1 MSIRENLNSLKNQ
14 IPEHVTLV
22 AVSKTKPIEDI
33 LMAYSTGHRI
43 FGENKV
49 QEMVDKFEKLPNDI
63 KWHMI
68 GHLQKNK
75 VKLIAPFI
83 HTIQSVDTIDL
94 LKKINQYAEKNNRK
108 INCLIQIKIAQEVSK
123 FGFNIDAAK
132 KLLNSNYVFEYPH
145 LNINGIMAMATFT
158 SNKNQI
164 KREFDSLLNIKK
176 IIKHQN
182 PILSIGMSH
191 DYQLAYKSGS
201 NMIRIGSAIFQ

>member
-1 MSIRENLNSLKNQ
+1 MNLESNIND
-14 IPEHVTLV
+14 I
-22 AVSKTKPIEDI
+22 KTKAQGAQLIVVTKYQTIENI
-33 LMAYSTGHRI
+33 KKIYQLGERQ

-49 QEMVDKFEKLPNDI
+49 QDLMKKKSQLPNDI
-63 KWHMI
+63 QWHMI

-132 KLLNSNYVFEYPH
+132 KLLKSNYVFEYPH
-145 LNINGIMAMATFT
+145 LNINGI
-158 SNKNQI
+158 I
-164 KREFDSLLNIKK
+164 
-176 IIKHQN
+176 
-182 PILSIGMSH
+182 
-191 DYQLAYKSGS
+191 
-201 NMIRIGSAIFQ
+201 

>member
-1 MSIRENLNSLKNQ
+1 MKLESNIND
-14 IPEHVTLV
+14 I
-22 AVSKTKPIEDI
+22 KTKAQGAQLIVVTKYQTIENI
-33 LMAYSTGHRI
+33 KKIYQLGERQ

-49 QEMVDKFEKLPNDI
+49 QDLMKKKSQLPNDI
-63 KWHMI
+63 QWHMI

-132 KLLNSNYVFEYPH
+132 KLLNSIYVFEYPH

-164 KREFDSLLNIKK
+164 KSEFDSLLNIKK
-176 IIKHQN
+176 LIKHQN

-201 NMIRIGSAIFQ
+201 NMIRIGSAIFK

>member
-1 MSIRENLNSLKNQ
+1 MNLESNIND
-14 IPEHVTLV
+14 I
-22 AVSKTKPIEDI
+22 KTKAQGAQLIVVTKYQTIENI
-33 LMAYSTGHRI
+33 KKIYQLGERQ

-49 QEMVDKFEKLPNDI
+49 QDLMKKKSQLPNDI
-63 KWHMI
+63 QWHMI

-94 LKKINQYAEKNNRK
+94 LQKINQYAEKNNRK

-132 KLLNSNYVFEYPH
+132 KLLNSNYVSEYPH

-164 KREFDSLLNIKK
+164 KSEFDSLLNIKK
-176 IIKHQN
+176 LIKHQN

>member
-1 MSIRENLNSLKNQ
+1 MNLESNIND
-14 IPEHVTLV
+14 I
-22 AVSKTKPIEDI
+22 KTKAQGAQLIVVTKYQTIENI
-33 LMAYSTGHRI
+33 KKIYQLGERQ

-49 QEMVDKFEKLPNDI
+49 QDLMKKKSQLPNDI
-63 KWHMI
+63 QWHMI

-94 LKKINQYAEKNNRK
+94 LQKINQYAEKNNRK

-164 KREFDSLLNIKK
+164 KSEFDSLLNIKK
-176 IIKHQN
+176 LIKHQN

>member
-1 MSIRENLNSLKNQ
+1 MNLASNINDIKIKAQGAQLIVVTKYQTIENIKKIYQLGERQ
-14 IPEHVTLV
+14 
-22 AVSKTKPIEDI
+22 
-33 LMAYSTGHRI
+33 

-49 QEMVDKFEKLPNDI
+49 QDLIKKKSQLPNDI

-83 HTIQSVDTIDL
+83 HTIQSIDTIDL

-108 INCLIQIKIAQEVSK
+108 INCLIQIKIAKEVSK
-123 FGFNIDAAK
+123 FGFNIESAT

-158 SNKNQI
+158 NNKNQI
-164 KREFDSLLNIKK
+164 KREFESLLNIKK
-176 IIKHQN
+176 LIKYQN

-191 DYQLAYKSGS
+191 DYQIAYKSGS

>member
-1 MSIRENLNSLKNQ
+1 MNLESNIND
-14 IPEHVTLV
+14 I
-22 AVSKTKPIEDI
+22 KTKAQGAQLIVVTKYQTIENI
-33 LMAYSTGHRI
+33 KKIYQLGERQ

-49 QEMVDKFEKLPNDI
+49 QDLMKKKSQLPNDI

-108 INCLIQIKIAQEVSK
+108 INCLIQIKIAKEVSK

-132 KLLNSNYVFEYPH
+132 KLLNSNYGFEYPH
-145 LNINGIMAMATFT
+145 LNIGGIMAMATFT
-158 SNKNQI
+158 NNKNQI

-176 IIKHQN
+176 LIKHQK

>member
-1 MSIRENLNSLKNQ
+1 MKLESNIND
-14 IPEHVTLV
+14 I
-22 AVSKTKPIEDI
+22 KTKAQGAQLIVVTKYQTIENI
-33 LMAYSTGHRI
+33 KKIYQLGERQ

-49 QEMVDKFEKLPNDI
+49 QDLMKKKSQLPNDI
-63 KWHMI
+63 QWHMI

-132 KLLNSNYVFEYPH
+132 KLLKSNYVSEYPH

-164 KREFDSLLNIKK
+164 KSEFDSLLNIKK
-176 IIKHQN
+176 LIKHQN

-201 NMIRIGSAIFQ
+201 NMIRIGSAIFK

>member
-1 MSIRENLNSLKNQ
+1 MNLESNIND
-14 IPEHVTLV
+14 I
-22 AVSKTKPIEDI
+22 KTKAQGAQLIVVTKYQTIENI
-33 LMAYSTGHRI
+33 KKIYQLGERQ

-49 QEMVDKFEKLPNDI
+49 QDLMKKKSQLPNDI
-63 KWHMI
+63 QWHMI

-164 KREFDSLLNIKK
+164 KSEFDSLLNIKK
-176 IIKHQN
+176 LIKHQN

>member
-1 MSIRENLNSLKNQ
+1 MNLESNIND
-14 IPEHVTLV
+14 I
-22 AVSKTKPIEDI
+22 KTKAQGAQLIVVTKYQTIENI
-33 LMAYSTGHRI
+33 KKIYLLGERQ

-49 QEMVDKFEKLPNDI
+49 QDLMKKKSQLPNDI
-63 KWHMI
+63 QWHMI

-176 IIKHQN
+176 LIKHQN